1 MGTVGCRHSTLEL
14 SPPLT
19 AVQAGEAIARYLQ
32 GRELGLSERTYAMA
46 QRNSTAPHTARQF
59 RRRLVRRGAAAIGVS
74 AVLALAACSSSGS
87 GSGTTGSSS
96 TSGGIVT
103 FAESADY
110 APTWILPF
118 YSGADFT
125 IQEQGWFESL
135 MWPPLYNQGNG
146 ASPTVNYAQS
156 LGNPPVYSD
165 NDTVV
170 TLTIKHWKWSDG
182 TPVTT
187 RDLMFWLNILKA
199 NKSQWADYTPGQFPD
214 NVTSIKIVSPYE
226 MTMKLNRSYAPNFF
240 TGNELSQITP
250 IPQHVW
256 DKTSATG
263 KVSNYDETTSG
274 AKAVLAFLQSQS
286 KDLKTY
292 ATNPLWQTVDGPW
305 KLSGYTLTGKVTFTP
320 NKNYSGPAKPKVSA
334 FVEVPF
340 TSQDAEYN
348 ALRAGDLT
356 VGYLPPNDYST
367 VSEIQS
373 EGYNVAPWKVYGFN
387 SLFINFNN
395 PTVGPAFRQ
404 LYIRQALQ
412 YLINQPLQISK
423 VFSGYAQPDYG
434 MVVNGPASEEGA
446 EPNAYAYSPAKASAL
461 LTAHGWT
468 VHAGGTSTCT
478 RPGTAANECGA
489 GIKAGFPLTF
499 NLLIYSGA
507 LQQEIAMTSYKTVA
521 ATVGIDIKL
530 VNNVNVFAA
539 APACTASQSDCSW
552 QLADWGGGVYTP
564 PNGYPVKAGYTDC
577 GGNNNHE
584 NYCDPAQDKLD
595 STAAAGGA
603 TPADYNAWEKFVT
616 INLPMLW
623 QPNADFEVVAV
634 KKNLSGPIP
643 ANTTLSV
650 FPESWYFTK

>member
-1 MGTVGCRHSTLEL
+1 MAKRINALPRTNSRLRPRLMRRSAAALGV
-14 SPPLT
+14 T
-19 AVQAGEAIARYLQ
+19 ACLAIA
-32 GRELGLSERTYAMA
+32 
-46 QRNSTAPHTARQF
+46 
-59 RRRLVRRGAAAIGVS
+59 
-74 AVLALAACSSSGS
+74 ACAGSGS
-87 GSGTTGSSS
+87 GSGN
-96 TSGGIVT
+96 TSGTGASSAGGVVT
-103 FAESADY
+103 FAESAGY

-118 YSGADFT
+118 YSGAFFT

-146 ASPTVNYAQS
+146 QSPTVNYAQS

-165 NDTVV
+165 NGTVV

-199 NKSQWADYTPGQFPD
+199 NKTQWADYTPKQFPD
-214 NVTSIKIVSPYE
+214 NVTSIKVVSPYE
-226 MTMKLNRSYAPNFF
+226 LQMKLDKPYGPSFF

-256 DKTSATG
+256 DRTSATG
-263 KVSNYDETTSG
+263 KVGNYDETPAG
-274 AKAVLAFLQSQS
+274 ARAVLSYLESQS

-292 ATNPLWQTVDGPW
+292 ATNPLWQTVDGPF
-305 KLSGYTLTGKVTFTP
+305 KLSGYTLSGKVTFVP
-320 NKNYSGPAKPKVSA
+320 NKNYSGPAKPKISQ

-340 TSQDAEYN
+340 TSQDAEYD
-348 ALRAGDLT
+348 ALRAGDLS

-367 VSEIQS
+367 VSAIQQ
-373 EGYNVAPWKVYGFN
+373 EGYNVAPWEVYGFN
-387 SLFINFNN
+387 SIFINFNN
-395 PTVGPAFRQ
+395 PTLGPAFRQ
-404 LYIRQALQ
+404 LYVRQALQ
-412 YLINQPLQISK
+412 YLLDQQLQISK

-434 MVVNGPASEEGA
+434 MVVNGPTSEEQA
-446 EPNAYAYSPAKASAL
+446 EPDAYPYNPAKAKAL
-461 LTAHGWT
+461 LAAHGWD
-468 VHAGGTSTCT
+468 VKPGGTTTCV
-478 RPGTAANECGA
+478 RPGTGASECGA
-489 GIKAGFPLTF
+489 GIKAGFPLTI

-564 PNGYPVKAGYTDC
+564 PNGYPVEAGYTDC

-584 NYCDPAQDKLD
+584 NYCDPAQDVLD

-603 TPADYNAWEKFVT
+603 TQADYNNWERFVSEQ
-616 INLPMLW
+616 LPMIW
-623 QPNADFEVVAV
+623 QPNADFEVLAV

>member
-507 LQQEIAMTSYKTVA
+507 
-521 ATVGIDIKL
+521 
-530 VNNVNVFAA
+530 
-539 APACTASQSDCSW
+539 
-552 QLADWGGGVYTP
+552 
-564 PNGYPVKAGYTDC
+564 
-577 GGNNNHE
+577 
-584 NYCDPAQDKLD
+584 
-595 STAAAGGA
+595 AAAGDRDDLLQDGRGHGRNRHQA
-603 TPADYNAWEKFVT
+603 RQQRQRVRRCARLHGESVRLQLAAGGLGRRRLHPAER
-616 INLPMLW
+616 ISGRGRLHRLRRQQ
-623 QPNADFEVVAV
+623 QPRE
-634 KKNLSGPIP
+634 L
-643 ANTTLSV
+643 L
-650 FPESWYFTK
+650 

>member
-1 MGTVGCRHSTLEL
+1 MASRKG
-14 SPPLT
+14 PLPHNSHRFRPRLIRSG
-19 AVQAGEAIARYLQ
+19 AVL
-32 GRELGLSERTYAMA
+32 
-46 QRNSTAPHTARQF
+46 
-59 RRRLVRRGAAAIGVS
+59 IGVS
-74 AVLALAACSSSGS
+74 AALVLAACS
-87 GSGTTGSSS
+87 GSSS
-96 TSGGIVT
+96 PTGSTSGSTTTSGGIVT

-110 APTWILPF
+110 SPTWILPF
-118 YSGADFT
+118 YSGAFFT
-125 IQEQGWFESL
+125 IQEQGWFENL
-135 MWPPLYNQGNG
+135 MWPPLFNQGNG

-170 TLTIKHWKWSDG
+170 TLTIKHWNWSDG
-182 TPVTT
+182 QPVTA
-187 RDLMFWLNILKA
+187 RDIMFWLNILKA
-199 NKSQWADYTPGQFPD
+199 NKSEWADYTPKQFPD
-214 NVTSIKIVSPYE
+214 NVTSIKVVNPYE
-226 MTMKLNRSYAPNFF
+226 IVMKLDRSYAPNFF

-250 IPQHVW
+250 IPQHTW

-263 KVSNYDETTSG
+263 KVGNYDETTAG
-274 AKAVLAFLQSQS
+274 AKAVLAYLETQS

-292 ATNPLWQTVDGPW
+292 ATNPLWQTVEGPF

-320 NKNYSGPAKPKVSA
+320 NKAYSGPAKPKISE

-340 TSQDAEYN
+340 TSQDAEYD

-367 VSEIQS
+367 IPEIEQL
-373 EGYNVAPWKVYGFN
+373 GYNVAPWKVYGFN

-395 PTVGPAFRQ
+395 PTLGPAFRQ
-404 LYIRQALQ
+404 LYLRQALQ
-412 YLINQPLQISK
+412 YLLNQQLQISK

-434 MVVNGPASEEGA
+434 MVVNGPPSEEGA
-446 EPNAYAYSPAKASAL
+446 EPNAYPYNPAKAKAL
-461 LTAHGWT
+461 LTAHGWA
-468 VHAGGTSTCT
+468 VHPGGVTTCAQAGTGPTD
-478 RPGTAANECGA
+478 CGA
-489 GIKAGFPLTF
+489 GIKAGFPLNI

-507 LQQEIAMTSYKTVA
+507 LQQQIAMTSYKTVA

-539 APACTASQSDCSW
+539 APACSASQSDCSW

-564 PNGYPVKAGYTDC
+564 PNGYPIEAGYTDC

-595 STAAAGGA
+595 AAAAAGGA
-603 TPADYNAWEKFVT
+603 TTASYNAWEKF
-616 INLPMLW
+616 ISLQLPMLW
-623 QPNADFEVVAV
+623 QPNSDFEVIAV
-634 KKNLSGPIP
+634 KKTLTGPIP

-650 FPESWYFTK
+650 FPESWAFTK

>member
-1 MGTVGCRHSTLEL
+1 MAIRIGFPPRTAHRFRH
-14 SPPLT
+14 
-19 AVQAGEAIARYLQ
+19 R
-32 GRELGLSERTYAMA
+32 RM
-46 QRNSTAPHTARQF
+46 RQ
-59 RRRLVRRGAAAIGVS
+59 GAAVLGVS
-74 AVLALAACSSSGS
+74 AALALAACSSSGS
-87 GSGTTGSSS
+87 TSPATGTSAK
-96 TSGGIVT
+96 SGGVVT

-146 ASPTVNYAQS
+146 ASPSVDYSQS

-165 NDTVV
+165 NGTEV

-187 RDLMFWLNILKA
+187 RDLMFWFNLLKA
-199 NKSQWADYTPGQFPD
+199 NKSEWADYTPGQFPD
-214 NVTSIKIVSPYE
+214 NVTSVKVVSPYE
-226 MTMKLNRSYAPNFF
+226 MTMKLNKSYGPSFF
-240 TGNELSQITP
+240 TGNELSQLTP

-263 KVSNYDETTSG
+263 AVGNYDESTAG
-274 AKAVLAFLQSQS
+274 AKAVMAYLQSQS

-305 KLSGYTLTGKVTFTP
+305 KLSGYTLTGKVTFVP
-320 NKNYSGPAKPKVSA
+320 NKLYGGPAKPKLSE

-356 VGYLPPNDYST
+356 VGYLPPTDYST
-367 VSEIQS
+367 VPEIEH

-395 PTVGPAFRQ
+395 PTVGPEFKQ
-404 LYIRQALQ
+404 LYVRQALQ
-412 YLINQPLQISK
+412 YLINQNLQISK
-423 VFSGYAQPDYG
+423 VYSGYAQPDYG

-446 EPNAYAYSPAKASAL
+446 EPDAYAYNPAKAKAL
-461 LTAHGWT
+461 LTGHGWT
-468 VHAGGTSTCT
+468 VNPGGTTTCAK
-478 RPGTAANECGA
+478 PGTAANECGA
-489 GIKAGFPLTF
+489 GIKAGTPLTF

-507 LQQEIAMTSYKTVA
+507 LQQSIAMTSYKSVA

-564 PNGYPVKAGYTDC
+564 PNGYPVEAGYTDC

-595 STAAAGGA
+595 AAAAAGAA
-603 TPADYNAWEKFVT
+603 TPADYNAWEKFVSLQ
-616 INLPMLW
+616 LPMLW
-623 QPNADFEVVAV
+623 QPNADFEVLAV
-634 KKNLSGPIP
+634 KSNLAGPIP

>member
-1 MGTVGCRHSTLEL
+1 
-14 SPPLT
+14 
-19 AVQAGEAIARYLQ
+19 
-32 GRELGLSERTYAMA
+32 MA
-46 QRNSTAPHTARQF
+46 KRSSTAPSTARPF
-59 RRRLVRRGAAAIGVS
+59 RRRAARRGVAVVGIS
-74 AVLALAACSSSGS
+74 AVMALAACSSSGGNS
-87 GSGTTGSSS
+87 TTSGTTAA
-96 TSGGIVT
+96 SGGIVT
-103 FAESADY
+103 FAESAGY

-118 YSGADFT
+118 YSGAFFT

-135 MWPPLYNQGNG
+135 MWPPLFNQSNG
-146 ASPTVNYAQS
+146 ASPTVNYATS
-156 LGNPPVYSD
+156 LGNPPVYSS
-165 NDTVV
+165 NGTVV
-170 TLTIKHWKWSDG
+170 TVSIKHWKWSDG
-182 TPVTT
+182 TPVTS

-199 NKSQWADYTPGQFPD
+199 NKSQWADYTPKQFPD
-214 NVTSIKIVSPYE
+214 NVTAIKVLSPYSIQ
-226 MTMKLNRSYAPNFF
+226 MTLDKPYGPSFF

-263 KVSNYDETTSG
+263 KVGNYDETPAG
-274 AKAVLAFLQSQS
+274 ARAVLAFLQSQS

-305 KLSGYTLTGKVTFTP
+305 KLSGYTLSGKVTFVP
-320 NKNYSGPAKPKVSA
+320 NKNYSGPAKPKVA
-334 FVEVPF
+334 QFVEVPF

-356 VGYLPPNDYST
+356 VGYLPPSDYTT
-367 VSEIQS
+367 VPEIKAL
-373 EGYNVAPWKVYGFN
+373 GYNVAPWKVYGFN

-412 YLINQPLQISK
+412 YLIDQNLQISK
-423 VFSGYAQPDYG
+423 VYSGYAQPDYG
-434 MVVNGPASEEGA
+434 MVVNGPASEQGA
-446 EPNAYAYSPAKASAL
+446 EPNAYPYDPAKASAL
-461 LTAHGWT
+461 LKAHGWA
-468 VHAGGTSTCT
+468 VHPGGITTCAH
-478 RPGTAANECGA
+478 PGTAANECGA
-489 GIKAGFPLTF
+489 GIKAGFPLSL

-507 LQQEIAMTSYKTVA
+507 LQQEVAMTSYKTVA

-539 APACTASQSDCSW
+539 SPACTASQSSCTW

-564 PNGYPVKAGYTDC
+564 PNGYPVEAGYTDC

-595 STAAAGGA
+595 AAAASGTA
-603 TPADYNAWEKFVT
+603 TQADYNAWEKYVT
-616 INLPMLW
+616 LQLPMLW
-623 QPNADFEVVAV
+623 QPNADFEVLAV
-634 KKNLSGPIP
+634 KNTLNGPIP

>member
-1 MGTVGCRHSTLEL
+1 MAKRINAL
-14 SPPLT
+14 P
-19 AVQAGEAIARYLQ
+19 
-32 GRELGLSERTYAMA
+32 RT
-46 QRNSTAPHTARQF
+46 NSRLRPRLM
-59 RRRLVRRGAAAIGVS
+59 RRSAAALGVT
-74 AVLALAACSSSGS
+74 ACLALAACAGSGS
-87 GSGTTGSSS
+87 GSGN
-96 TSGGIVT
+96 TSGTGASSAGGVVT
-103 FAESADY
+103 FAESAGY

-118 YSGADFT
+118 YSGAFFT

-146 ASPTVNYAQS
+146 QSPTVNYAQS

-165 NDTVV
+165 NGTVV

-199 NKSQWADYTPGQFPD
+199 NKTQWADYTPKQFPD
-214 NVTSIKIVSPYE
+214 NVTSIKVVSPYE
-226 MTMKLNRSYAPNFF
+226 LQMKLDKPYGPSFF

-256 DKTSATG
+256 DRTSATG
-263 KVSNYDETTSG
+263 KVGNYDETPAG
-274 AKAVLAFLQSQS
+274 ARAVLSYLESQS

-292 ATNPLWQTVDGPW
+292 ATNPLWQTVDGPF
-305 KLSGYTLTGKVTFTP
+305 KLSGYTLSGKVTFVP
-320 NKNYSGPAKPKVSA
+320 NKNYSGPAKPKISQ

-340 TSQDAEYN
+340 TSQDAEYD
-348 ALRAGDLT
+348 ALRAGDLS

-367 VSEIQS
+367 VSAIQQ
-373 EGYNVAPWKVYGFN
+373 EGYNVAPWEVYGFN
-387 SLFINFNN
+387 SIFINFNN
-395 PTVGPAFRQ
+395 PTLGPAFRQ
-404 LYIRQALQ
+404 LYVRQALQ
-412 YLINQPLQISK
+412 YLLDQQLQISK

-434 MVVNGPASEEGA
+434 MVVNGPTSEEQA
-446 EPNAYAYSPAKASAL
+446 EPDAYPYNPAKAKAL
-461 LTAHGWT
+461 LAAHGWD
-468 VHAGGTSTCT
+468 VKPGGTTTCV
-478 RPGTAANECGA
+478 RPGTAASECGA
-489 GIKAGFPLTF
+489 GIKAGFPLTI

-521 ATVGIDIKL
+521 ATAGIDIKL

-564 PNGYPVKAGYTDC
+564 PNGYPVEAGYTDC

-584 NYCDPAQDKLD
+584 NYCDPAQDVLD

-603 TPADYNAWEKFVT
+603 TQADYNNWERFVSEQ
-616 INLPMLW
+616 LPMIW
-623 QPNADFEVVAV
+623 QPNADFEVLAV

>member
-1 MGTVGCRHSTLEL
+1 M
-14 SPPLT
+14 
-19 AVQAGEAIARYLQ
+19 AR
-32 GRELGLSERTYAMA
+32 RIDAFPRTT
-46 QRNSTAPHTARQF
+46 QP
-59 RRRLVRRGAAAIGVS
+59 RRSQLMRRGAAALGVS
-74 AVLALAACSSSGS
+74 ACLALAACASSGS
-87 GSGTTGSSS
+87 PSSTGS
-96 TSGGIVT
+96 TGGNATNGGVVT

-146 ASPTVNYAQS
+146 QSPTVNYAQS

-165 NDTVV
+165 HDTVV
-170 TLTIKHWKWSDG
+170 TITIKHWKWSDG

-199 NKSQWADYTPGQFPD
+199 NKTQWADYTPKQFPD
-214 NVTSIKIVSPYE
+214 NVTSIKVVSPYE
-226 MTMKLNRSYAPNFF
+226 LQMKLNRSYAPNFF
-240 TGNELSQITP
+240 TGNELSQIIP
-250 IPQHVW
+250 IPQQAW
-256 DKTSATG
+256 DRTSATG
-263 KVSNYDETTSG
+263 KVGNYDETTAG
-274 AKAVLAFLQSQS
+274 ARAVLSYLDSQS

-292 ATNPLWQTVDGPW
+292 ATNPLWQTVDGPF
-305 KLSGYTLTGKVTFTP
+305 KLSGYTLSGRVTFVP
-320 NKNYSGPAKPKVSA
+320 NKNYSGPDKPKVSQ

-367 VSEIQS
+367 VSAIEQL
-373 EGYNVAPWKVYGFN
+373 GYSVAPWEVYGFN

-395 PTVGPAFRQ
+395 PTLGPAFRQ

-412 YLINQPLQISK
+412 YLLNQQLQISK
-423 VFSGYAQPDYG
+423 VYSGYAQPDYG
-434 MVVNGPASEEGA
+434 MVVNGPQSEQQA
-446 EPNAYAYSPAKASAL
+446 EPDAYPYNPAKAKAL
-461 LTAHGWT
+461 LTAHGWD
-468 VHAGGTSTCT
+468 VKPGGTTTCA

-489 GIKAGFPLTF
+489 GIKAGFPLTI

-521 ATVGIDIKL
+521 ETVGVDIKL

-552 QLADWGGGVYTP
+552 ELADWGGGVYTP
-564 PNGYPVKAGYTDC
+564 PNGYPVEAGYTDC

-603 TPADYNAWEKFVT
+603 TQTDYNNWERFVSEQ
-616 INLPMLW
+616 LPMIW
-623 QPNADFEVVAV
+623 QPNADFEVLAV

-650 FPESWYFTK
+650 FPQSWYFTK

>member
-1 MGTVGCRHSTLEL
+1 MARRINAFPRTTK
-14 SPPLT
+14 PL
-19 AVQAGEAIARYLQ
+19 RKHL
-32 GRELGLSERTYAMA
+32 M
-46 QRNSTAPHTARQF
+46 
-59 RRRLVRRGAAAIGVS
+59 RRGAAALGVS
-74 AVLALAACSSSGS
+74 ACLALAACASSGS
-87 GSGTTGSSS
+87 PSSAGSTGGNA
-96 TSGGIVT
+96 TNGGVVT

-146 ASPTVNYAQS
+146 ESPTVNYAQS

-165 NDTVV
+165 HDTVV
-170 TLTIKHWKWSDG
+170 TITIKHWKWSDG

-187 RDLMFWLNILKA
+187 RDLTFWLNILKA
-199 NKSQWADYTPGQFPD
+199 NKTQWADYTPKQFPD
-214 NVTSIKIVSPYE
+214 NVTSIKVISPYE
-226 MTMKLNRSYAPNFF
+226 LQMKLNKSYSPNFF
-240 TGNELSQITP
+240 TGNELSQIIP
-250 IPQHVW
+250 IPQQVW
-256 DKTSATG
+256 DRTSATG
-263 KVSNYDETTSG
+263 KVGNYDDTTAG
-274 AKAVLAFLQSQS
+274 ARAVLSFLESQS

-292 ATNPLWQTVDGPW
+292 ATNPLWQTVDGPF
-305 KLSGYTLTGKVTFTP
+305 KLSGYTLSGRVTFVP
-320 NKNYSGPAKPKVSA
+320 NKSYSGPDKPKISE

-340 TSQDAEYN
+340 TSQDAEYD

-367 VSEIQS
+367 VSEIQAL
-373 EGYNVAPWKVYGFN
+373 GYSVAPWKVYGFN

-395 PTVGPAFRQ
+395 PTLGPAFRQ
-404 LYIRQALQ
+404 LYVRQALQ
-412 YLINQPLQISK
+412 YLLNQQLQISK
-423 VFSGYAQPDYG
+423 VYSGYAQPDYG
-434 MVVNGPASEEGA
+434 MVVNGPPSEEQA
-446 EPNAYAYSPAKASAL
+446 EPDAYPYDPAKAKAL
-461 LTAHGWT
+461 LTAHGWD
-468 VHAGGTSTCT
+468 VKPGGTTTCVK
-478 RPGTAANECGA
+478 PGTAADECGA
-489 GIKAGFPLTF
+489 GIKAGFPLTI

-507 LQQEIAMTSYKTVA
+507 LQQQIAMTSYKTVA
-521 ATVGIDIKL
+521 ETVGIDIKL

-564 PNGYPVKAGYTDC
+564 PNGYPVEAGYTDC

-584 NYCDPAQDKLD
+584 NYCDPAQDVLD

-603 TPADYNAWEKFVT
+603 TQADYNNWERFVSEQ
-616 INLPMLW
+616 LPMIW
-623 QPNADFEVVAV
+623 QPNADFEVLAV

-650 FPESWYFTK
+650 FPQSWYFTK

>member
-1 MGTVGCRHSTLEL
+1 
-14 SPPLT
+14 
-19 AVQAGEAIARYLQ
+19 
-32 GRELGLSERTYAMA
+32 MA
-46 QRNSTAPHTARQF
+46 NRNGSAPHNTRRF
-59 RRRLVRRGAAAIGVS
+59 RRRLMRGGTAILGIS
-74 AVLALAACSSSGS
+74 AVVALAACS
-87 GSGTTGSSS
+87 GSSS
-96 TSGGIVT
+96 PSATSPGTTAASGGVVT
-103 FAESADY
+103 FAESPDY
-110 APTWILPF
+110 YPTWILPF
-118 YSGADFT
+118 YNGAFFT

-135 MWPPLYNQGNG
+135 MWPPLFNQANG

-165 NDTVV
+165 HDTVV

-182 TPVTT
+182 QPVTT
-187 RDLMFWLNILKA
+187 RDIMFWLNLLKA
-199 NKSQWADYTPGQFPD
+199 NESEWADYTPGQFPD
-214 NVTSIKIVSPYE
+214 NVTSIKVVSPYE
-226 MTMKLNRSYAPNFF
+226 LVMKLNKSYAPNFF

-263 KVSNYDETTSG
+263 KVGNYDETAAG
-274 AKAVLAFLQSQS
+274 ARAVMAFLQAQS
-286 KDLKTY
+286 KDIKTY

-320 NKNYSGPAKPKVSA
+320 NKAYSGPAKPKVSE

-340 TSQDAEYN
+340 TSADAEYD

-356 VGYLPPNDYST
+356 VGDIPPNDYST
-367 VSEIQS
+367 IPAIKAL
-373 EGYNVAPWKVYGFN
+373 GYNVAPWEVYGFN
-387 SLFINFNN
+387 SIFINFNN
-395 PTVGPAFRQ
+395 PVDKPVFGQ

-412 YLINQPLQISK
+412 YLIDQQLQISK
-423 VFSGYAQPDYG
+423 VFGGYAQPDYG

-446 EPNAYAYSPAKASAL
+446 EPDAYPYSPAKAKAL
-461 LTAHGWT
+461 LTAHGWD
-468 VHAGGTSTCT
+468 V
-478 RPGTAANECGA
+478 RPGGQTTCAHPGTGATECGA

-499 NLLIYSGA
+499 NLLIYSGD
-507 LQQEIAMTSYKTVA
+507 LQQQIAMTSYKTVA

-539 APACTASQSDCSW
+539 APACTPNQSDCSW

-564 PNGYPVKAGYTDC
+564 PNGYPVEAGYTDC

-595 STAAAGGA
+595 ATAAAGGA
-603 TPADYNAWEKFVT
+603 TMADYNTWEKF
-616 INLPMLW
+616 ISLQLPMLW
-623 QPNADFEVVAV
+623 QPNADFEVLAV
-634 KKNLSGPIP
+634 KNNLVGPIP

>member
-1 MGTVGCRHSTLEL
+1 M
-14 SPPLT
+14 
-19 AVQAGEAIARYLQ
+19 AR
-32 GRELGLSERTYAMA
+32 RIDAFPRTTS
-46 QRNSTAPHTARQF
+46 RSRPH
-59 RRRLVRRGAAAIGVS
+59 LMRRGAAALGLTACL
-74 AVLALAACSSSGS
+74 AVAACSTAASGTGS
-87 GSGTTGSSS
+87 GSTGGAAS
-96 TSGGIVT
+96 TGGVVT
-103 FAESADY
+103 FAESAGY

-118 YSGADFT
+118 YSGAFFT

-146 ASPTVNYAQS
+146 QNPTVNYAQS

-165 NDTVV
+165 HDTVV

-199 NKSQWADYTPGQFPD
+199 NKSQWADYTPKQFPD
-214 NVTSIKIVSPYE
+214 NVTSIKVVSPYE
-226 MTMKLNRSYAPNFF
+226 LQMKLDKSYAPNFF

-250 IPQHVW
+250 IPQHAW

-263 KVSNYDETTSG
+263 KVGNYDETTAG
-274 AKAVLAFLQSQS
+274 ARAVLSYLESQS

-292 ATNPLWQTVDGPW
+292 ATNPLWQTVDGPF
-305 KLSGYTLTGKVTFTP
+305 KLSGYTLSGKVTFVP
-320 NKNYSGPAKPKVSA
+320 NKNYSGPAKPKISE

-367 VSEIQS
+367 VSAIEQ

-387 SLFINFNN
+387 SIFINFNN
-395 PTVGPAFRQ
+395 PTLGPAFRQ

-412 YLINQPLQISK
+412 YLLNQQLQISK

-434 MVVNGPASEEGA
+434 MVVNGPQSEQQA
-446 EPNAYAYSPAKASAL
+446 EPDAYPYNPAKAKAL
-461 LTAHGWT
+461 LTAHGWD
-468 VHAGGTSTCT
+468 VKPGGTTTCAH
-478 RPGTAANECGA
+478 PGTAASECGA
-489 GIKAGFPLTF
+489 GIKAGFPLTI

-507 LQQEIAMTSYKTVA
+507 LQQQIAMTSYKTVA
-521 ATVGIDIKL
+521 STVGIDIKL

-564 PNGYPVKAGYTDC
+564 PNGYPVEAGYTDC

-603 TPADYNAWEKFVT
+603 TQADYNNWEQFVSEQ
-616 INLPMLW
+616 LPMIW
-623 QPNADFEVVAV
+623 QPNADFEVIAV